1 MHSKQLMRLH
11 LLPIACVL
19 VAGCAQFDSGGRE
32 SPLYAGRMKDAGD
45 AYLACTTRESEKDM
59 KNPTGAED
67 IANAAHGRCWDAWV
81 AYRDATNA
89 SFAHGARTGDEIQF
103 AQDKAEAHL
112 RQFEREARRAI
123 VDAVAARSL
132 QGGASKP

>member
-1 MHSKQLMRLH
+1 KLPT
-11 LLPIACVL
+11 LLSALCL
-19 VAGCAQFDSGGRE
+19 VAAGCAQLQPGAE
-32 SPLYAGRMKDAGD
+32 SPAYAARMKDAGD
-45 AYLACTTRESEKDM
+45 AYLACVTRESEKDM

-132 QGGASKP
+132 QGGPSKP